1 MSNYYLGVIK
11 IVSNHACLHR
21 VLQHPPL
28 PCGRGKLEK
37 NLILKFLDVFS
48 LYPGNGVTDAVIDFY
63 RV

>member
-1 MSNYYLGVIK
+1 MSNYYLCVIK
-11 IVSNHACLHR
+11 LLLIMHVYR
-21 VLQHPPL
+21 VLQHPPI
-28 PCGRGKLEK
+28 PCGRGKPEK